1 MGAVLLG
8 MVPVTVDVALRVVGQ
23 SFVFLFAPVVAY
35 VGIFVKG
42 LTVHELVSK
51 TVLGIKC
58 HDCLS
63 LRLRVLGLQDSFF
76 NMFAGISSPAIVSNN
91 FENKPKEKLRKYYA
105 LNRIVVSTILFL
117 EIAVTLALIV
127 SARDAKVENVTS
139 ENITKN
145 IRYKTSDHWIKSV
158 IDGKFENV
166 TIESMIV
173 MPAKIRKNLSCANV
187 CPAENVENKTVAE
200 KWQHFIGTKNLTES
214 TSLTNVTSLIEE
226 MMTTQKQNGTM
237 QYVACHTYVPIVERD
252 FFILAVTLMILAMY
266 TIIES
271 LIMLLG
277 NHTTLSDWLLFDQ
290 KDRPDKV
297 SL

>member
-1 MGAVLLG
+1 M
-8 MVPVTVDVALRVVGQ
+8 
-23 SFVFLFAPVVAY
+23 
-35 VGIFVKG
+35 
-42 LTVHELVSK
+42 
-51 TVLGIKC
+51 
-58 HDCLS
+58 
-63 LRLRVLGLQDSFF
+63 
-76 NMFAGISSPAIVSNN
+76 
-91 FENKPKEKLRKYYA
+91 
-105 LNRIVVSTILFL
+105 VSTILFL

-127 SARDAKVENVTS
+127 SARNGKFENETS
-139 ENITKN
+139 ERGIES
-145 IRYKTSDHWIKSV
+145 IFDE
-158 IDGKFENV
+158 KFENV

-173 MPAKIRKNLSCANV
+173 MPAKIRKDLNCANV
-187 CPAENVENKTVAE
+187 CRNKTLAE

-214 TSLTNVTSLIEE
+214 TCLTNVTSLIEE
-226 MMTTQKQNGTM
+226 MMMTQKQNGTL